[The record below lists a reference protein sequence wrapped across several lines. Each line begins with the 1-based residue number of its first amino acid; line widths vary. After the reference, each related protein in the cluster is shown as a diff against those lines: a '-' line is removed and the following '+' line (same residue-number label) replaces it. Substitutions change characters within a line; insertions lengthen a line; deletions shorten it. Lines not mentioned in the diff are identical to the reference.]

1 MEISPLSG
9 PSLYVSPLTMNYPGT
24 SSPLVGGTSSPLVG
38 GSDNTET
45 PKSLS
50 NDSPLPGGT
59 TSAKSTMSL
68 VGDTTPDMGVFW
80 DNILV
85 SGENPDGRRNS
96 WDAGSSNTTTPVDTS
111 VIAKKDGLSSIKKE
125 DTSQVKGPED
135 MTKTLETLDER
146 RSKRLE
152 RNRMSARMSRRRKK
166 KLLEEL
172 TEKVKNTMNELSH
185 LRQMCL
191 RMMLKAHAKDSALL
205 STYRTR
211 AGLANYFDKA
221 YFEHMLPIHTK
232 FLLWLTVHMW
242 RDTKQQEFRS
252 DVTAEN
258 METTNPAGVWKLI
271 CNELSLTETQR
282 KKIMTHVHSNAT
294 EKSGTELRRMLSCNQ
309 FIRTLRYHLRHS
321 SERVQM
327 IRQKMDSLLNEKQKQ
342 VIRKSVNKNVGSTS
356 QVRQYYKSQ
365 WVPKSLDFYSDAE
378 LQKVKQILEK
388 PNEQIRSSE
397 LNFLVTFLTKKA
409 GSNPKA
415 VRGNERKYS
424 MESTC

>member
-68 VGDTTPDMGVFW
+68 DGMKQIGDTTPDMGSFW

-85 SGENPDGRRNS
+85 STENPDGRRNS

-111 VIAKKDGLSSIKKE
+111 VITKKDDLSSIKKE
-125 DTSQVKGPED
+125 DSMKVKGPED
-135 MTKTLETLDER
+135 MTKTLENLDER

-152 RNRMSARMSRRRKK
+152 RNRMSARMSRKRKK

-172 TEKVKNTMNELSH
+172 TEKVKITMNELGH

-191 RMMLKAHAKDSALL
+191 SMMLKAHAKDSALL

-221 YFEHMLPIHTK
+221 YFEHMLP
-232 FLLWLTVHMW
+232 VGV
-242 RDTKQQEFRS
+242 RARS
-252 DVTAEN
+252 ARISTFSCFSYA
-258 METTNPAGVWKLI
+258 
-271 CNELSLTETQR
+271 TQITR
-282 KKIMTHVHSNAT
+282 
-294 EKSGTELRRMLSCNQ
+294 L
-309 FIRTLRYHLRHS
+309 
-321 SERVQM
+321 
-327 IRQKMDSLLNEKQKQ
+327 
-342 VIRKSVNKNVGSTS
+342 
-356 QVRQYYKSQ
+356 
-365 WVPKSLDFYSDAE
+365 
-378 LQKVKQILEK
+378 
-388 PNEQIRSSE
+388 
-397 LNFLVTFLTKKA
+397 
-409 GSNPKA
+409 
-415 VRGNERKYS
+415 
-424 MESTC
+424 

>member
-1 MEISPLSG
+1 
-9 PSLYVSPLTMNYPGT
+9 
-24 SSPLVGGTSSPLVG
+24 
-38 GSDNTET
+38 
-45 PKSLS
+45 
-50 NDSPLPGGT
+50 
-59 TSAKSTMSL
+59 
-68 VGDTTPDMGVFW
+68 
-80 DNILV
+80 
-85 SGENPDGRRNS
+85 
-96 WDAGSSNTTTPVDTS
+96 
-111 VIAKKDGLSSIKKE
+111 
-125 DTSQVKGPED
+125 
-135 MTKTLETLDER
+135 
-146 RSKRLE
+146 
-152 RNRMSARMSRRRKK
+152 
-166 KLLEEL
+166 
-172 TEKVKNTMNELSH
+172 
-185 LRQMCL
+185 
-191 RMMLKAHAKDSALL
+191 
-205 STYRTR
+205 
-211 AGLANYFDKA
+211 
-221 YFEHMLPIHTK
+221 
-232 FLLWLTVHMW
+232 MW

-258 METTNPAGVWKLI
+258 MQTTNPAGVWKLI

-282 KKIMTHVHSNAT
+282 KKIMTHVQSNAT

>member
-24 SSPLVGGTSSPLVG
+24 SSPLVGG
-38 GSDNTET
+38 SDNTET

-50 NDSPLPGGT
+50 NASPLPGPLPGGT

-152 RNRMSARMSRRRKK
+152 RNRMSARMSRKRKK

-172 TEKVKNTMNELSH
+172 TEKVKITMNELGH

-191 RMMLKAHAKDSALL
+191 SMMLKAHAKDSALL

-221 YFEHMLPIHTK
+221 YFEHMLP
-232 FLLWLTVHMW
+232 VGV
-242 RDTKQQEFRS
+242 RARS
-252 DVTAEN
+252 ARISTFSCFSYA
-258 METTNPAGVWKLI
+258 
-271 CNELSLTETQR
+271 TQITR
-282 KKIMTHVHSNAT
+282 
-294 EKSGTELRRMLSCNQ
+294 L
-309 FIRTLRYHLRHS
+309 
-321 SERVQM
+321 
-327 IRQKMDSLLNEKQKQ
+327 
-342 VIRKSVNKNVGSTS
+342 
-356 QVRQYYKSQ
+356 
-365 WVPKSLDFYSDAE
+365 
-378 LQKVKQILEK
+378 
-388 PNEQIRSSE
+388 
-397 LNFLVTFLTKKA
+397 
-409 GSNPKA
+409 
-415 VRGNERKYS
+415 
-424 MESTC
+424 